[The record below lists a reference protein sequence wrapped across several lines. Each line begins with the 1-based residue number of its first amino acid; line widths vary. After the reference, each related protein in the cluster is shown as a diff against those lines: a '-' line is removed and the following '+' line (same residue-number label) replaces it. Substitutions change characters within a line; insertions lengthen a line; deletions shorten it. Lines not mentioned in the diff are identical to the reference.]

1 MITAAGR
8 MLMTLG
14 RGILRQTKH
23 LSPYKSTTVTKD
35 IIKKKGNKK
44 LKSIGT
50 GFTGIKNSAAGTI
63 KTKQE
68 FTPIARYANR
78 GLKKIGVSA
87 TNRAKTI
94 AGYNTGYKHVR
105 RNKKRYASAVA
116 GAAAWDMMSDD
127 S

>member
-1 MITAAGR
+1 MITAAGK
-8 MLMTLG
+8 MLMTFG
-14 RGILRQTKH
+14 RGMLRQTKH
-23 LSPYKSTTVTKD
+23 LSPYKSTTVSKV
-35 IIKKKGNKK
+35 IGKGKKAKTETTFG
-44 LKSIGT
+44 
-50 GFTGIKNSAAGTI
+50 GIKNTAAKTM

-68 FTPIARYANR
+68 FTPLGRYANK
-78 GLKKIGVSA
+78 GMEKVGISA
-87 TNRAKTI
+87 TTRAKTI

>member
-1 MITAAGR
+1 MISAAGK
-8 MLMTLG
+8 MLMTFG
-14 RGILRQTKH
+14 RGMLRQTKH
-23 LSPYKSTTVTKD
+23 LSPYKSTTVSKV
-35 IIKKKGNKK
+35 IGKGKKAKTETTFG
-44 LKSIGT
+44 
-50 GFTGIKNSAAGTI
+50 GIKNTAAKTM

-68 FTPIARYANR
+68 FTPLGRYANK
-78 GLKKIGVSA
+78 GMEKVGISA
-87 TNRAKTI
+87 TTRAKTI

>member
-14 RGILRQTKH
+14 RGMLRQTKH
-23 LSPYKSTTVTKD
+23 LSPYKSTTVSKV
-35 IIKKKGNKK
+35 IGKGKKAR
-44 LKSIGT
+44 T
-50 GFTGIKNSAAGTI
+50 QTTFTGINERAAKTM

-68 FTPIARYANR
+68 FTPLGKYANK
-78 GLKKIGVSA
+78 GMEKVSISA
-87 TNRAKTI
+87 TNRTRAL

-105 RNKKRYASAVA
+105 RNKKRYASAVV

>member
-8 MLMTLG
+8 MLMTFG
-14 RGILRQTKH
+14 RGMLRQTKH
-23 LSPYKSTTVTKD
+23 LSPYKSTTVSKV
-35 IIKKKGNKK
+35 IGKGKKAR
-44 LKSIGT
+44 T
-50 GFTGIKNSAAGTI
+50 QTTFTGINERAAKTM

-68 FTPIARYANR
+68 FTSLGKYANK
-78 GLKKIGVSA
+78 GMEKVGISA
-87 TNRAKTI
+87 TNRTRAL

>member
-8 MLMTLG
+8 MLMTFG
-14 RGILRQTKH
+14 RGMLRQTKH
-23 LSPYKSTTVTKD
+23 LSPYKSTTVS
-35 IIKKKGNKK
+35 KKIGKGKK
-44 LKSIGT
+44 ART
-50 GFTGIKNSAAGTI
+50 ETTFTGIKERAAKTM

-68 FTPIARYANR
+68 FTPLGSYANK
-78 GLKKIGVSA
+78 GMEKVGISA
-87 TNRAKTI
+87 TNRTRAL
-94 AGYNTGYKHVR
+94 AGYNTGYKHIR

>member
-8 MLMTLG
+8 MLMTFG
-14 RGILRQTKH
+14 KGILRQTKH
-23 LSPYKSTTVTKD
+23 LSPYKSTTTVTGKGLKD
-35 IIKKKGNKK
+35 KTGKFRKTSFGMSKNPHSKTMK
-44 LKSIGT
+44 T
-50 GFTGIKNSAAGTI
+50 NQGFTTLGS
-63 KTKQE
+63 
-68 FTPIARYANR
+68 YANK
-78 GLKKIGVSA
+78 GMEKVGISA

-94 AGYNTGYKHVR
+94 AGYNTGYKHIR

>member
-8 MLMTLG
+8 MLMTFG
-14 RGILRQTKH
+14 RGMLRQTKH
-23 LSPYKSTTVTKD
+23 LSPYKSTTVSKV
-35 IIKKKGNKK
+35 IGKGKKAKTETTFG
-44 LKSIGT
+44 
-50 GFTGIKNSAAGTI
+50 GIKNTAAKTM

-68 FTPIARYANR
+68 FTPLGRYANK
-78 GLKKIGVSA
+78 GMEKVGISA
-87 TNRAKTI
+87 TTRAKTI

>member
-1 MITAAGR
+1 MITAAGK
-8 MLMTLG
+8 MLMTFG
-14 RGILRQTKH
+14 RGMLRQTKH
-23 LSPYKSTTVTKD
+23 LSPYKSTTVSKV
-35 IIKKKGNKK
+35 IGKGKKARTETTFG
-44 LKSIGT
+44 
-50 GFTGIKNSAAGTI
+50 GIKNTAAKTM

-68 FTPIARYANR
+68 FTPLGRYANK
-78 GLKKIGVSA
+78 GMEKVGISA
-87 TNRAKTI
+87 TTRAKTI